1 MTQKRKKKEVGR
13 MSRPL
18 PSRHN
23 VTWPVA
29 GMIVGSIIALATAP
43 AVWVFADQLLDPGA
57 APEEIVPSI
66 VQLAI
71 VLLFVGFGSGW
82 ATWRYRVSVD
92 GTAHTV
98 TWTKSIYGVRFWRET
113 WQRNEI
119 ESITVQG
126 PRLRGFSVYLVGSG
140 GRRPMDLDIFSGV
153 DLSKWEA
160 SALALGVPYCDERD
174 PPIPAPKPT
183 WLSDP
188 KTVWQLLAGLLI
200 TSALVTFLFW
210 LRLGELGVGLGM
222 GVAGFLCLI
231 IAAIWYSDRVPADV
245 QAPKLRPSRFDG
257 LGAVWLLAIPFGP
270 FLGWSA
276 TEQLTAENW
285 QLVAGIRAFL
295 CVALP
300 AVCVLPLVRYVRGRY
315 AVPAGAILLIGT
327 TFPFILGSGAAL
339 DFVRGPVWQ
348 NVKVKSVRASGFTT
362 QFGTQVTVPQ
372 AFADLIDGRTLR
384 PVSTVDMHSG
394 PARVLVLQ
402 GLNRIIDVEQ

>member
-1 MTQKRKKKEVGR
+1 MTHKEVGK

-43 AVWVFADQLLDPGA
+43 AVWVFIDRLLDPGT
-57 APEEIVPSI
+57 APDDIVPSI

-71 VLLFVGFGSGW
+71 VLLFVVGGLGW

-92 GTAHTV
+92 GAARTV
-98 TWTKSIYGVRFWRET
+98 TWTKSIFGVRIWQET

-126 PRLRGFSVYLVGSG
+126 PRLRRFAVYLVGRG
-140 GRRPMDLDIFSGV
+140 GRRPVDADIYSGV
-153 DLSKWEA
+153 DLSKWE
-160 SALALGVPYCDERD
+160 SAARALGVPYHDERD
-174 PPIPAPKPT
+174 PPIPLPART

-200 TSALVTFLFW
+200 TFALVTFIFW
-210 LRLGELGVGLGM
+210 LRLGEMGIGLGM

-231 IAAIWYSDRVPADV
+231 IVAIWYSDRVPADA
-245 QAPKLRPSRFDG
+245 QAPKLKPSRFDG
-257 LGAVWLLAIPFGP
+257 LGVIWLLAIPFGP

-295 CVALP
+295 CVLLP
-300 AVCVLPLVRYVRGRY
+300 AVCVLPLVRWVRGRY

-327 TFPFILGSGAAL
+327 AFPFTLGAGAAL
-339 DFVRGPVWQ
+339 DFVGGPVWQ
-348 NVKVKSVRASGFTT
+348 DVEVKSVRDAGFKT
-362 QFGTQVTVPQ
+362 QYGTQITVER
-372 AFADLIDGRTLR
+372 AFADLMDGRTLR
-384 PVSTVDMHSG
+384 PVSTVDIHAG

-402 GLNRIIDVEQ
+402 GLDRIIDIEQ

>member
-1 MTQKRKKKEVGR
+1 

-43 AVWVFADQLLDPGA
+43 AVWVFADQLLDPGT
-57 APEEIVPSI
+57 APDEIVPSI

-126 PRLRGFSVYLVGSG
+126 PRLRGFSVYLVGRG

-160 SALALGVPYCDERD
+160 SASALGVPYRDERD

-188 KTVWQLLAGLLI
+188 KSVWQLLLGLLVMF
-200 TSALVTFLFW
+200 ALMTAVFW
-210 LRLGELGVGLGM
+210 LRFGEMGVSFGLGL
-222 GVAGFLCLI
+222 AGFLSLI
-231 IAAIWYSDRVPADV
+231 VAGIWYSDRIPAGV
-245 QAPKLRPSRFDG
+245 QAPKLRPSRFDS

-285 QLVAGIRAFL
+285 QLVAGLRAGL

-300 AVCVLPLVRYVRGRY
+300 AVCVLPLVRCVRGQY
-315 AVPAGAILLIGT
+315 AVQAGAILLIGT
-327 TFPFILGSGAAL
+327 AFPVIIGFGAAL

-348 NVKVKSVRASGFTT
+348 DVEVTSVRASSFRTE
-362 QFGTQVTVPQ
+362 FGTWITVDE
-372 AFADLIDGRTLR
+372 AFADFTDGRTLR
-384 PVSTVDMHSG
+384 PVSTVDIHSG

>member
-1 MTQKRKKKEVGR
+1 

-43 AVWVFADQLLDPGA
+43 AVWVFVDRLLDPGT
-57 APEEIVPSI
+57 APDDVVPSI

-71 VLLFVGFGSGW
+71 ALLFVGFGLGS
-82 ATWRYRVSVD
+82 ATWRHRVSVD

-98 TWTKSIYGVRFWRET
+98 TWTKSIFGVRFWRET

-119 ESITVQG
+119 ESVTVQG
-126 PRLRGFSVYLVGSG
+126 PRLRGFSVYLVSHG
-140 GRRPMDLDIFSGV
+140 GRRPMDLDIFSGA
-153 DLSKWEA
+153 DLPKWE
-160 SALALGVPYCDERD
+160 SAARALGVPYRDERD
-174 PPIPAPKPT
+174 PPIPAPART

-188 KTVWQLLAGLLI
+188 KTAWQLLLGLLVI
-200 TSALVTFLFW
+200 FALVTAVFW
-210 LRLGELGVGLGM
+210 LRFGEMGVSVGLGL
-222 GVAGFLCLI
+222 AGFLSLI
-231 IAAIWYSDRVPADV
+231 VAAIWYSDRVPANA

-257 LGAVWLLAIPFGP
+257 LGVIWLLAIPFGP
-270 FLGWSA
+270 FFGWSA

-285 QLVAGIRAFL
+285 QVVAGIRAGL

-300 AVCVLPLVRYVRGRY
+300 AVCVLPLLRYVRGPY
-315 AVPAGAILLIGT
+315 AVPAGAVLLIGT
-327 TFPFILGSGAAL
+327 AFPFIIGLGATL
-339 DFVRGPVWQ
+339 DFVGGPVWQ
-348 NVKVKSVRASGFTT
+348 DVEVKAVRDSSFTT
-362 QFGTQVTVPQ
+362 EFGTRVTAPQ
-372 AFADLIDGRTLR
+372 AFADLMDGRTLR
-384 PVSTVDMHSG
+384 PVSTVEIHSG